1 MSTEVFV
8 RKASGLVREMSPY
21 SAFAYNVLAIGI
33 LFPWVY
39 LQGPGVF
46 PGANIAVGILICGI
60 VLIPMWYTYS
70 WLSASM
76 PRSGGDYVFQTRIL
90 SGWIGFGSTLMGAF
104 MAMLYAA
111 FAGWMFSVIGAA
123 PMFAVWG
130 YAANNT
136 TLLNIANWLASP
148 WGVIIVSMVILFL
161 STYTMV
167 RGMGAFVRV
176 QWVLFYGL
184 IVSILVM
191 IFVLLT
197 TSQTTFINNF
207 NSFYAWAA
215 GINPPG
221 GFHQQ
226 LIDEVKASG
235 VNLNGPIDWIQT
247 LGVAAI
253 AANSLVWAVLAV
265 QQLGEIKGANVVK
278 NTNFFIVGS
287 GIFSTIF
294 MAILAAL
301 IFKAGGPEFIR
312 AASIESFSG
321 NISAPIQPWL
331 GFMVSIASANPIL
344 VFLICFGFICNAY
357 QVMHNVVIQAGRIVF
372 AAAVDRLFPDW
383 LSKVNPRFHS
393 PVNMHIVLA
402 IMIAIWIVLYNLTS
416 VGAISLSAAAA
427 FMIYFAL
434 TCLSGALFPY
444 LKSVRAIYKASPVA
458 NLRLGGVPLITIMGF
473 IGAFVSIVFLILFLL
488 WPSLGVYNTIS
499 LIAIVGSIIIFVV
512 YYFIRKAYLKNIG
525 IDVELAFRQL
535 PPD

>member
-8 RKASGLVREMSPY
+8 RKASGLVREMSPF

-33 LFPWVY
+33 LFPFLY
-39 LQGPGVF
+39 LQGPAVF
-46 PGANIAVGILICGI
+46 PAANIALGVLICGI
-60 VLIPMWYTYS
+60 VLVPMWYTYS

-111 FAGWMFSVIGAA
+111 FAGWMFAAVGAA

-130 YAANNT
+130 YAANNMG
-136 TLLNIANWLASP
+136 LLNIANWLASTT
-148 WGVIIVSMVILFL
+148 GVIVVSLVILFT
-161 STYTMV
+161 STFTMV

-176 QWVLFYGL
+176 QWILFWGL
-184 IVSILVM
+184 IVSLVIM

-197 TSQTTFINNF
+197 TSQATFVANF
-207 NSFYAWAA
+207 NAFYAWAA
-215 GINPPG
+215 GINVPG

-226 LIDEVKASG
+226 LINDVKASG
-235 VNLNGPIDWIQT
+235 IDLNAPIDWIQT

-265 QQLGEIKGANVVK
+265 QQLGEIKGANAVK

-287 GIFSTIF
+287 GVFSTVL

-301 IFKAGGPEFIR
+301 IFKAGGTEFIR
-312 AASIESFSG
+312 AASIASFSG
-321 NISAPIQPWL
+321 QINAPVQPWL
-331 GFMVSIASANPIL
+331 GFMVSIANKNPLI

-357 QVMHNVVIQAGRIVF
+357 QVMHNVMIQAGRIVF

-393 PVNMHIVLA
+393 PVNMHVVLA
-402 IMIAIWIVLYNLTS
+402 VMIGIWIIAYNLTP

-434 TCLSGALFPY
+434 TCLAGALFPY
-444 LKSVRAIYKASPVA
+444 LKSVRGIYKASPVA
-458 NLRLGGVPLITIMGF
+458 NLKLAGIPMITIMGS
-473 IGAFVSIVFLILFLL
+473 IGSIISIVFLVLFLVF
-488 WPSLGVYNTIS
+488 PSLGVFNPVS
-499 LIAIVGSIIIFVV
+499 LIAIAGSLVLFVV
-512 YYFIRKAYLKNIG
+512 YYFIRRAYLKNIG
-525 IDVELAFRQL
+525 IDVELAFHQL

>member
-39 LQGPGVF
+39 LQGPAVF
-46 PGANIAVGILICGI
+46 PAANIAVAVLICGI
-60 VLIPMWYTYS
+60 LLVPMWYTYS

-90 SGWIGFGSTLMGAF
+90 NGWIGFGSTLMGAF

-111 FAGWMFSVIGAA
+111 FAGWMFAVIGAA

-136 TLLNIANWLASP
+136 SLLAIANWLASP
-148 WGVIIVSMVILFL
+148 SGVIVVSLVILIT

-167 RGMGAFVRV
+167 RGMGSFVRV
-176 QWVLFYGL
+176 QWILWYGL
-184 IVSILVM
+184 IVSIVVM
-191 IFVLLT
+191 LFVLLT
-197 TSQTTFINNF
+197 TSHDTFIQNF
-207 NSFYAWAA
+207 NEFYAWAA
-215 GINPPG
+215 GIQAPG

-226 LIDEVKASG
+226 LIDQVKASG
-235 VNLNGPIDWIQT
+235 VDLNAPINWLQT

-265 QQLGEIKGANVVK
+265 QQLGEIKGANAVK

-287 GIFSTIF
+287 GVFSTIV
-294 MAILAAL
+294 MALLAGL
-301 IFKAGGPEFIR
+301 IIRAGGVEFIR
-312 AASIESFSG
+312 AASIASWNGQIDAS
-321 NISAPIQPWL
+321 IQPWL
-331 GFMVSIASANPIL
+331 GFMVSVAGKSPIL

-383 LSKVNPRFHS
+383 LARVNPRFHS

-402 IMIAIWIVLYNLTS
+402 VMIAIWIVLYTLTP

-434 TCLSGALFPY
+434 TCLAGALFPY
-444 LKSVRAIYKASPVA
+444 LKKVKAVYRASPVA
-458 NLRLGGVPLITIMGF
+458 NLKFAGIPLITINGF
-473 IGAFVSIVFLILFLL
+473 IGVFVSVVLLVVFLVY
-488 WPSLGVYNTIS
+488 PDLGVYNAIS
-499 LIAIVGSIIIFVV
+499 LLTIVGSIVVFVV
-512 YYFIRKAYLKNIG
+512 YYFIRKAYLNGRG
-525 IDVELAFRQL
+525 INVELSFRQL